1 MRRIGQWSP
10 AAALTI
16 GLAVWLP
23 SAAMAAPKTPAKTR
37 TATTTRLAQ
46 AKMGGMHGG
55 MMMQTADS
63 KKLHQHV
70 NTVKSKAAKK
80 GQYACC
86 IRPSCE

>member
-1 MRRIGQWSP
+1 
-10 AAALTI
+10 
-16 GLAVWLP
+16 
-23 SAAMAAPKTPAKTR
+23 MAGPKTPAKTK

-46 AKMGGMHGG
+46 AKTGKPAMQGKMGGMHGG

-86 IRPSCE
+86 IRPSCEWCAVHMGIACAPKAS